1 MKPVNC
7 SVANLRKTL
16 VAATVA
22 SVLLAA
28 CAVTPLKPD
37 GAAEARDKLTQ
48 LQSDPNLG
56 SRAPLAIKEADA
68 AVSLAEQPQ
77 ADKDLGAYRVYLAD
91 RKVATARALAETRL
105 AEDQRAALSAQRER
119 VRLDARTQ
127 EADAARNQAATARMA
142 AAGSEQEA
150 DAARSQAAT
159 ARMAAAGSEQEADA
173 ARSQTATARM
183 AAAGSEQEADAARS
197 QAATAR
203 MAAAGSQQEADAAR
217 SQAATARMAAAS
229 SQQEAAE
236 MQRQIDALQAK
247 VTDRGIV
254 LTLGDVLFET
264 GRADL
269 KAGAAGNLNKLVA
282 FLTKY
287 PERVVAIEGYT
298 DSVGSEDYNQ
308 ALSQRRA
315 DSVRSYLV
323 RAGIESGRLSASGMG
338 KNDPVAGN
346 DSAIGRQQNRRVAVI
361 INNSPTALR

>member
-1 MKPVNC
+1 MNTQNC
-7 SVANLRKTL
+7 SVTNLRKTL
-16 VAATVA
+16 IAATVA

-28 CAVTPLKPD
+28 CAAAPLKPD
-37 GAAEARDKLTQ
+37 GAAEVRNRLTQ

-68 AVSLAEQPQ
+68 AVSTAEQPQ
-77 ADKDLGAYRVYLAD
+77 TDRDLAAHRVYLAD
-91 RKVATARALAETRL
+91 RKVETARAQAETRF

-119 VRLDARTQ
+119 ARLDARTQ
-127 EADAARNQAATARMA
+127 EADAAK
-142 AAGSEQEA
+142 G
-150 DAARSQAAT
+150 
-159 ARMAAAGSEQEADA
+159 
-173 ARSQTATARM
+173 
-183 AAAGSEQEADAARS
+183 
-197 QAATAR
+197 
-203 MAAAGSQQEADAAR
+203 
-217 SQAATARMAAAS
+217 QAATARMAAAS
-229 SQQEAAE
+229 SEQEAAE
-236 MQRQIDALQAK
+236 LQRQIDALQAK
-247 VTDRGIV
+247 VTDRGLV

-269 KAGAAGNLNKLVA
+269 KAGAAGNLSKLVA

-298 DSVGSEDYNQ
+298 DNVGSDDYNQ

-323 RAGIESGRLSASGMG
+323 RAGIEPGRLSASGMG

-361 INNSPTALR
+361 INDPPIALR

>member
-1 MKPVNC
+1 MKPVNS
-7 SVANLRKTL
+7 SVGNLRKTL
-16 VAATVA
+16 VAAAVA

-28 CAVTPLKPD
+28 CAAAPLKPD
-37 GAAEARDKLTQ
+37 GAAEAREKLTQ
-48 LQSDPNLG
+48 LQADPNLG

-68 AVSLAEQPQ
+68 AVSIAEQPQ

-91 RKVATARALAETRL
+91 RKVATARALAETRY
-105 AEDQRAALSAQRER
+105 AEDQRAALSAKRESA
-119 VRLDARTQ
+119 RLDARTN
-127 EADAARNQAATARMA
+127 EADAAKVQAATARM
-142 AAGSEQEA
+142 
-150 DAARSQAAT
+150 DAAN
-159 ARMAAAGSEQEADA
+159 
-173 ARSQTATARM
+173 
-183 AAAGSEQEADAARS
+183 
-197 QAATAR
+197 
-203 MAAAGSQQEADAAR
+203 
-217 SQAATARMAAAS
+217 

-254 LTLGDVLFET
+254 LTLGDVLFES

-269 KAGAAGNLNKLVA
+269 KAGAAGNLSKLVA

-287 PERVVAIEGYT
+287 PERVVTIEGYT
-298 DSVGSEDYNQ
+298 DSIGGDDYNQ

-323 RAGIESGRLSASGMG
+323 RAGVESGRLTAAGMG

-361 INNSPTALR
+361 INNPPTALR

>member
-7 SVANLRKTL
+7 SVGNLRKTL

-22 SVLLAA
+22 AVLLAA
-28 CAVTPLKPD
+28 CAAVPLKPD

-91 RKVATARALAETRL
+91 RKVATARALAETRF
-105 AEDQRAALSAQRER
+105 AEDQRTALSAKRESA
-119 VRLDARTQ
+119 RLEARTN
-127 EADAARNQAATARMA
+127 EADAAK
-142 AAGSEQEA
+142 
-150 DAARSQAAT
+150 D
-159 ARMAAAGSEQEADA
+159 
-173 ARSQTATARM
+173 
-183 AAAGSEQEADAARS
+183 
-197 QAATAR
+197 
-203 MAAAGSQQEADAAR
+203 
-217 SQAATARMAAAS
+217 QAATARMAAAS

-254 LTLGDVLFET
+254 LTLGDVLFES

-269 KAGAAGNLNKLVA
+269 KAGAAGNLSKLVA

-287 PERVVAIEGYT
+287 PERVVTIEGYT
-298 DSVGSEDYNQ
+298 DSIGGDDYNQ

-323 RAGIESGRLSASGMG
+323 RAGVESGRLTAAGMG

-361 INNSPTALR
+361 ISNPPTALR